1 MIIRYSRTAFMAWLV
16 TLMSGLLL
24 ASALIAQQS
33 TSKQIWVMRAQ
44 GPIGPALSDYL
55 ERQLSKADPATVTAV
70 VLQIDTP
77 GGLDTSMRSIIETI
91 LASSVPVLGYVAP
104 QGARAASAGTYI
116 LYSTQI
122 AAMAP
127 ATTLGAAT
135 PIQISPL
142 PLPDQGSRNPFEETD
157 GDKEGES
164 PTAHP
169 TLADKAIN
177 DAVAYIRALAQL
189 RGRNVEWAELAVTRA
204 ASLSADEALR
214 EGVIDLIAENID
226 ELLTKSNGR
235 VVQVKGL
242 PVTIDTTD
250 AVVVPIDPDWRT
262 ELLAIITNP
271 TVAYILLMVGVYG
284 LVFEFW
290 NPGSIGPGVIG
301 GICLLLGMYALQFLP
316 VNLTGLA
323 LIGLGLAFMV
333 AEAFMP
339 SFGVVGLGG
348 LVAFVAGSVMLLD
361 TDAPGFAVSPW
372 VIAALASVGAAVF
385 LTVFTLMNKARHR
398 PVVSGPEEMLDS
410 VGRVMDWKGGKGLVR
425 VHGEIWQA
433 VSDEP
438 LSPEMPVRV
447 AARDG
452 LVLSVQKAPDNL
464 TEGQPS

>member
-1 MIIRYSRTAFMAWLV
+1 MTIRYSRTALMAWLV

-24 ASALIAQQS
+24 ASALLAQES
-33 TSKQIWVMRAQ
+33 TSKQIWVMSVQ

-55 ERQLSKADPATVTAV
+55 ERQLSKADPATVSAA

-116 LYSTQI
+116 LYATQI

-142 PLPDQGSRNPFEETD
+142 PEQGRRNPFED
-157 GDKEGES
+157 AGGDEES
-164 PTAHP
+164 ESTKAHP

-189 RGRNVEWAELAVTRA
+189 RDRNVEWAELAVTRA
-204 ASLSADEALR
+204 ASLSADEALS

-226 ELLTKSNGR
+226 DLLTKSDGR
-235 VVQVKGL
+235 VVQVQGS
-242 PVTIDTTD
+242 PVTLDTSNVL
-250 AVVVPIDPDWRT
+250 VVSIDPDWRT

-271 TVAYILLMVGVYG
+271 TVAYVLLMVGIYG

-301 GICLLLGMYALQFLP
+301 GICLLLGLYALQFLP

-323 LIGLGLAFMV
+323 LIGLGIAFMV

-361 TDAPGFAVSPW
+361 TDAPGFTVSPW
-372 VIAALASVGAAVF
+372 VIAALATVGAGVF

-410 VGRVMDWKGGKGLVR
+410 VGRVIDWKGEQGRVR

-433 VSDEP
+433 ISDDS

-447 AARDG
+447 ASRDG
-452 LVLSVQKAPDNL
+452 LVLTVRKAPDNL
-464 TEGQPS
+464 TQGQPS